1 MEETTRAYIAGFL
14 DGDGSI
20 VLQLKPRRD
29 YRYGFQIRAVISFY
43 QKHRGR
49 WVLEWLRSQIGWG
62 RIRERPDG
70 IAQYDIEGIEQ
81 VIWLLELVQPYVVAK
96 REQVEQ
102 ALTLLNDVR
111 DKEAPSPEEFLEWA
125 RRVESYQALNYS
137 KRSRYKAEDVARFL
151 SSKGWLPPP

>member
-20 VLQLKPRRD
+20 VLQ
-29 YRYGFQIRAVISFY
+29 
-43 QKHRGR
+43 
-49 WVLEWLRSQIGWG
+49 
-62 RIRERPDG
+62 
-70 IAQYDIEGIEQ
+70 
-81 VIWLLELVQPYVVAK
+81 
-96 REQVEQ
+96 
-102 ALTLLNDVR
+102 LNDVR

-137 KRSRYKAEDVARFL
+137 KRSRCKAEDVERFL